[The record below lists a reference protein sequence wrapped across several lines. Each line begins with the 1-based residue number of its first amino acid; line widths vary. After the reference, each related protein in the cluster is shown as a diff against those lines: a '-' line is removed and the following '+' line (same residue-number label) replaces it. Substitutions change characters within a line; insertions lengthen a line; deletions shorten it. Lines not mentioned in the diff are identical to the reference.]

1 MENAQKRYTASSA
14 PLKKSNDYLESKVEI
29 FFFFSF
35 LSKNSC
41 KRYIITADC
50 LSIFSSISNAFGNTS
65 ASKLNGYEII
75 VAIIKNRIMLPTDV

>member
-41 KRYIITADC
+41 KRYIITATTGTPRN
-50 LSIFSSISNAFGNTS
+50 IPITP
-65 ASKLNGYEII
+65 K
-75 VAIIKNRIMLPTDV
+75 